1 MSDIDDMRG
10 MTALVAIQNDIVDA
24 ESRSKVISIIRPYI
38 ERIHGGSD
46 TYSKDV
52 FTAEL
57 AKVSE
62 ERAKIFEKITKQSN
76 NLDYSDVEY
85 ASVVIKHTFLLATL
99 SSDEKVLDELE
110 KLIKRFVASA
120 DTLLPTEKDIHL
132 KIENTLKKL
141 KPEEIKSIADDFTN
155 IQIYFLMDKKHST
168 RFSAELSKPQLDFAL
183 EVLFVGMADF
193 YCQQDGPAKGLAETF
208 TILNFADQEK
218 GARLW
223 NYTYEQAYDRLHLI
237 LDWSQKYP
245 EILDAIRL
253 GAKILSEKGL
263 STPNLSNVS
272 LTNCFKKKEN
282 LGIYEFF
289 KSLKFN

>member
-1 MSDIDDMRG
+1 

-62 ERAKIFEKITKQSN
+62 ERAIFEKITKQSN

-110 KLIKRFVASA
+110 KLIKRFVAS
-120 DTLLPTEKDIHL
+120 
-132 KIENTLKKL
+132 
-141 KPEEIKSIADDFTN
+141 EIPFYPLRRIFT
-155 IQIYFLMDKKHST
+155 
-168 RFSAELSKPQLDFAL
+168 
-183 EVLFVGMADF
+183 
-193 YCQQDGPAKGLAETF
+193 
-208 TILNFADQEK
+208 
-218 GARLW
+218 
-223 NYTYEQAYDRLHLI
+223 
-237 LDWSQKYP
+237 
-245 EILDAIRL
+245 
-253 GAKILSEKGL
+253 
-263 STPNLSNVS
+263 
-272 LTNCFKKKEN
+272 
-282 LGIYEFF
+282 
-289 KSLKFN
+289 